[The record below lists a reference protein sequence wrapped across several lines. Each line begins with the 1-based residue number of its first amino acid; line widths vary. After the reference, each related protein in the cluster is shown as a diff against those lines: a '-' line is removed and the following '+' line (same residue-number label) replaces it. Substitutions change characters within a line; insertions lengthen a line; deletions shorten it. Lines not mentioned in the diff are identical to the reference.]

1 MIEYLKK
8 DLSVNC
14 RTTIMARLQEIY
26 YLQKDSIKAK
36 FSAISSKMSITCD
49 VWTSKNQ
56 LSFLGVTI
64 HFIDRNWKFCNML
77 IAFKYLEE
85 EHDGLSICEAL
96 MDVFEEFE
104 IASRILGITVDN
116 ASNNTT
122 MFQEMEKIYN
132 EKYTD
137 AGFSL
142 MRNKIECF
150 ANLAGQQILKEFK
163 NPLDTDHYQ
172 PDSDSAD
179 LMNTSLARLSFILRK
194 IRRSPKLRRLM
205 KRICFEKGMKY
216 LV

>member
-132 EKYTD
+132 ETTMFQEMEKYITNSTLML
-137 AGFSL
+137 GFL
-142 MRNKIECF
+142 LCGTKLNALPILQANKFYRNSKIHWTRIIIS
-150 ANLAGQQILKEFK
+150 QIQI
-163 NPLDTDHYQ
+163 PPT
-172 PDSDSAD
+172 
-179 LMNTSLARLSFILRK
+179 
-194 IRRSPKLRRLM
+194 
-205 KRICFEKGMKY
+205 
-216 LV
+216 